1 MKGSLR
7 HIESILNLDLWLVWV
22 LDICFLAS
30 EGAEGSSFGKGSLR
44 KVNLGCKAR
53 IHTCGSQKLPNM
65 VFQSYPGQ
73 VGTLSAFCGKDS
85 NLVPCHDQTQMC

>member
-7 HIESILNLDLWLVWV
+7 HIESILNSDLRLVWV
-22 LDICFLAS
+22 SDICLLAS
-30 EGAEGSSFGKGSLR
+30 DGAPLGKALR
-44 KVNLGCKAR
+44 KVNLGCKAS
-53 IHTCGSQKLPNM
+53 IHTCGNQNLLNM
-65 VFQSYPGQ
+65 VFQSYLGQ